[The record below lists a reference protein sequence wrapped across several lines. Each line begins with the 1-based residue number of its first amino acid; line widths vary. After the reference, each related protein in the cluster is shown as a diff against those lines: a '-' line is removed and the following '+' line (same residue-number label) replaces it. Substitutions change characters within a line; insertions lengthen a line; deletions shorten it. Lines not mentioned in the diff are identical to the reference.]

1 MGGGGGCCV
10 WGGRVEDA
18 SAAALWTLG
27 FLTSGSRL
35 VGGQAVAFAVT
46 SGLVTVRRILLL
58 MADLLVFR
66 KRLPLVLDFWGL
78 VLPLFADDLGDFR
91 VGETGVLGDYV
102 GLVMLTVQ
110 DES

>member
-1 MGGGGGCCV
+1 
-10 WGGRVEDA
+10 
-18 SAAALWTLG
+18 
-27 FLTSGSRL
+27 
-35 VGGQAVAFAVT
+35 
-46 SGLVTVRRILLL
+46 